1 MSECLLDRKRPWFGH
16 LERMEESVWSTEYRT
31 FKVGNS
37 LPRGQPWKTWN
48 DLIKSDLKESKDKA
62 KDENTWNSFI
72 KKNIQP
78 IQAWKADV
86 QTNTMTMMIN
96 RFHILLF
103 QLHK

>member
-1 MSECLLDRKRPWFGH
+1 MSECLLDRKQPWFGH
-16 LERMEESVWSTEYRT
+16 LEGMEESVWSTEDRT

-72 KKNIQP
+72 KKTSNP
-78 IQAWKADV
+78 SKHGK
-86 QTNTMTMMIN
+86 QTSKQI
-96 RFHILLF
+96 R
-103 QLHK
+103 